1 MDRSLNASEG
11 SGDRKMMGELRNDAL
26 GIDAVHSL
34 ESFTDPEVELGAA
47 IPTSPSYKA
56 RRTSSW
62 EKRCE
67 SPAPRSPRSSRFRGL
82 LRGKGR
88 ECHPQRLFEL
98 PQLESRA
105 DHGREFEHL
114 GGRGSETRQP
124 VVGDV
129 AHALRA
135 ADFVERPRQPRD
147 AVCDLDE
154 PRIAQES
161 PELATEKGNAV
172 GDRVERRRKRRD
184 GADVVRAGELSNQ
197 LCHVVVAET
206 GNRQVSHSVD
216 PCEAGEY
223 FGELRSHVL
232 APIAVCREQK

>member
-1 MDRSLNASEG
+1 MPA
-11 SGDRKMMGELRNDAL
+11 
-26 GIDAVHSL
+26 
-34 ESFTDPEVELGAA
+34 
-47 IPTSPSYKA
+47 SPSYKA

-67 SPAPRSPRSSRFRGL
+67 SPAPGSSSIVPLSRASSREGT
-82 LRGKGR
+82 R

-105 DHGREFEHL
+105 DHGRELEHL
-114 GGRGSETRQP
+114 DGRGSETRQP

-129 AHALRA
+129 AHALGA

-172 GDRVERRRKRRD
+172 GDRVDGRRKRRD

-197 LCHVVVAET
+197 LRHVVVAQT
-206 GNRQVSHSVD
+206 GNRQASHAVD
-216 PCEAGEY
+216 PCEAGEC

-232 APIAVCREQK
+232 APIAVCRKQKQPATCLRGSTREMKE